1 MKKNTKV
8 LLGVTGGIAAY
19 KAIDLASKLTK
30 SGCIVKTIMTKS
42 ACEFVSPI
50 TFKSI
55 THQTVTTKMFDESA
69 DIEHIS
75 LADWAD
81 IVVIAPATANIIGKV
96 ASGIADDVL
105 STTIMAAT
113 APILFVP
120 AMNVHMFENKIV
132 QDNINKLVNY
142 GYFFIEPEFGKLAC
156 GYEGKG
162 RFPKN
167 EEIIF
172 HIETFLNRKQDLIGR
187 TILITSGATRE
198 KIDPMR
204 FITNYSS
211 GKMGVA
217 LARAAA
223 IRGAEVKLITA
234 NTFENLPEYIET
246 VNITTAEEMYNETL
260 KAFPKSNI
268 TIMAAAVSDFTPQIT
283 AEHKIKKGE
292 ELKLELKRTKDV
304 LAKLGEIK
312 TDSQT
317 LVGFAAETQNLRE
330 NALDKLKRKNM
341 DMIVANN
348 LKVAGKEN
356 TEVMLL
362 TSETEKSCSGSK
374 FEVAQQILDFIL
386 PIERKK

>member
-348 LKVAGKEN
+348 LKVAGKKD

-374 FEVAQQILDFIL
+374 FEVAQHILDFIL